1 MAGDRHSPGPW
12 ANAHR
17 NPAEEEKTARD
28 RGHYIRPELYG
39 APEEA
44 SVAWARHPETM
55 KRIKEMRQQQGSR
68 HSSTA
73 EKSGAGVLATR

>member
-1 MAGDRHSPGPW
+1 
-12 ANAHR
+12 
-17 NPAEEEKTARD
+17 
-28 RGHYIRPELYG
+28 
-39 APEEA
+39 
-44 SVAWARHPETM
+44 M